1 MTTATHGYV
10 GLCPNCRGIK
20 MAAVDTP
27 AHAREVAKETAA
39 CIRAGLTVERWTVE
53 DIRAGKWC
61 LPCTEEEKR

>member
-1 MTTATHGYV
+1 
-10 GLCPNCRGIK
+10 

-39 CIRAGLTVERWTVE
+39 CIRAGLTVERWPVE